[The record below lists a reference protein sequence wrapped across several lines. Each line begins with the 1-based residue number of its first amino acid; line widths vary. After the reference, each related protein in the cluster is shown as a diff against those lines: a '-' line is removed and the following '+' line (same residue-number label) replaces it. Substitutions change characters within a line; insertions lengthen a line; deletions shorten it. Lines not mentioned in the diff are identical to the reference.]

1 VSDGPLVE
9 RDARGRRVNE
19 RDRFGTALA
28 QLQWASDGRL
38 AGADVRLPDGAW
50 VRIEPRAAED
60 PRWGVSDR
68 LRVGDVALTH
78 FAAVDWAAVDAIPVL
93 AEPARLPPGAG
104 TAVLNLVAALAA
116 DQRRTSLAYQG
127 PYPTEQLFLALL
139 ECFRWHAAPE
149 IDDPLGAFMAGGLA
163 WAPAPHARA
172 FPRPDVY
179 VQSRAR
185 LEKVVWRGRAYYRA
199 DWQGVARHAAHRVR
213 EQDGR
218 VICSLWALDTPLA
231 DHLVLAPD
239 GAVLE
244 VREPADAAGP
254 ARRAAEAVTA
264 GLVAVVVATSAAP
277 LAPSLREIA
286 APLAFE
292 WAPVAGELAAL
303 EGDRVRLSARLLP
316 ALADRVRT
324 APNRAEQLRLGL
336 AALTELAH
344 ALGDGLRHRAQAR
357 LAAAPPAVQT
367 AALAAPTGPAA
378 AAAAAEIGRAV
389 ETLLDEAAQLRA

>member
-1 VSDGPLVE
+1 VSGGPLVE
-9 RDARGRRVNE
+9 RDARGRRVDE

-28 QLQWASDGRL
+28 RLRWGSDDRL

-50 VRIEPRAAED
+50 VRIEPRAADD

-78 FAAVDWAAVDAIPVL
+78 FAAVDWAAVGAIPVL

-116 DQRRTSLAYQG
+116 DQGRASLAYAG

-139 ECFRWHAAPE
+139 ECFRWQGAPA
-149 IDDPLGAFMAGGLA
+149 IDDPLGAFMAGELT

-199 DWQGVARHAAHRVR
+199 DWQGVTRHAAHRVR

-239 GAVLE
+239 GVVLE
-244 VREPADAAGP
+244 AREPADAGP
-254 ARRAAEAVTA
+254 AWRAAGAVTA
-264 GLVAVVVATSAAP
+264 GLVAVVAATSAAP
-277 LAPSLREIA
+277 LASSLRELA
-286 APLAFE
+286 APLVFE

-303 EGDRVRLSARLLP
+303 EDDRVRLAVSLLR

-324 APNRAEQLRLGL
+324 APSRAEQVRLGF

-344 ALGDGLRHRAQAR
+344 ALGDGLRRRAQAR
-357 LAAAPPAVQT
+357 LATAPPAVQA
-367 AALAAPTGPAA
+367 AALGTPAGLAA

-389 ETLLDEAAQLRA
+389 EALLDEAAQLRA